1 MNLAAIPGRSL
12 GRHGPRRG
20 RVRHAKLALLVVT
33 AFLTACAIPERLDPR
48 RLFRDN
54 APAPET
60 AAGAETRAA
69 GEQQIAQSGGEP
81 YPEVASVPQ
90 RPAGIQPSS
99 RQQIVDGLIADRQ
112 NARYTDEA
120 IRPLEPPPSQIASTG
135 AVAAGPAPA
144 PVTAPAPATLVARA
158 APAAAPVPPAQRI
171 AAPPA
176 PPPPAPPPPAPTVVA
191 AAPSPPPPPAIP
203 AGGPVRVAPTAV
215 TVPPVADPDVVFP
228 AGGDEPPPSPRLGAA
243 VPTRTVTT
251 PARITVP
258 PPAALPP
265 RPSEVPRDS
274 FQQAALTPLAPPPAP
289 NGGVGGPGGLLTQIA
304 TIQFANNSTRLTQLD
319 RQILAQVAALHV
331 RLGGAVRV
339 VGHASSRT
347 RQLDPAAHALANAKL
362 SQARADAV
370 ARALA
375 GFGVDPRAIVVEARG
390 GDDPLYSE
398 SMPTGEAGNR
408 RTEVFIVR

>member
-1 MNLAAIPGRSL
+1 MNLAAISGRTPGRRGL
-12 GRHGPRRG
+12 RRG
-20 RVRHAKLALLVVT
+20 RVHHAKLALLVVT

-54 APAPET
+54 ASAPET

-69 GEQQIAQSGGEP
+69 GDQQIAQSGGEP
-81 YPEVASVPQ
+81 YPEVASVPA
-90 RPAGIQPSS
+90 RPASIQPSS

-120 IRPLEPPPSQIASTG
+120 IRPQEPPPSQIASTG
-135 AVAAGPAPA
+135 AVAAGPAHA
-144 PVTAPAPATLVARA
+144 PETAPAPATVVARA
-158 APAAAPVPPAQRI
+158 TPAAAPMPPAQRI
-171 AAPPA
+171 VAPPA
-176 PPPPAPPPPAPTVVA
+176 PAPPAPPAPTVVA

-215 TVPPVADPDVVFP
+215 TVPPVVDPDVVFP
-228 AGGDEPPPSPRLGAA
+228 AGGEEPPPSPRLGAA

-258 PPAALPP
+258 PPAALPALP
-265 RPSEVPRDS
+265 GEVPRDS
-274 FQQAALTPLAPPPAP
+274 FRQAALTPLAPPPAP
-289 NGGVGGPGGLLTQIA
+289 NGGVGSPGGLLTQIA

-339 VGHASSRT
+339 VGHASART

>member
-1 MNLAAIPGRSL
+1 MNLAAIPGRIL
-12 GRHGPRRG
+12 GWRGLRRG
-20 RVRHAKLALLVVT
+20 RVRHAKLALLVMT
-33 AFLTACAIPERLDPR
+33 AFLTACAIPDRLDPR

-60 AAGAETRAA
+60 VAGAETRTA

-81 YPEVASVPQ
+81 YPEVGSVPA
-90 RPAGIQPSS
+90 RPAGIEPSS
-99 RQQIVDGLIADRQ
+99 RQQVVDGLIADRQ
-112 NARYTDEA
+112 NARYTDKA
-120 IRPLEPPPSQIASTG
+120 IRPLEPPPSQVASTA
-135 AVAAGPAPA
+135 AVAVEPAPA
-144 PVTAPAPATLVARA
+144 PVPAPATVVARA
-158 APAAAPVPPAQRI
+158 APATAPVPPAQRA

-176 PPPPAPPPPAPTVVA
+176 PPAPPAPIVVA
-191 AAPSPPPPPAIP
+191 AAPPPPPPPVPP
-203 AGGPVRVAPTAV
+203 AVPVGGPVRVAPTAV
-215 TVPPVADPDVVFP
+215 TIPPVADPDVIFP
-228 AGGDEPPPSPRLGAA
+228 AGGEEPPPSPRLGAG
-243 VPTRTVTT
+243 VPARIITT

-274 FQQAALTPLAPPPAP
+274 FQQAALTPLAPLPTP
-289 NGGVGGPGGLLTQIA
+289 NRGVGSPGGLLTQIA
-304 TIQFANNSTRLTQLD
+304 TIQFANDSTRLTQLD
-319 RQILAQVAALHV
+319 RRILAQVATLHGQ
-331 RLGGAVRV
+331 LGGAVRV
-339 VGHASSRT
+339 VGHSSART

-362 SQARADAV
+362 SQARADVV

-375 GFGVDPRAIVVEARG
+375 EFGVDPRAIVVEARG